1 MRKKK
6 EEKRGDERRRGRIK
20 KKRRVSKRK
29 MKSSVECV
37 KEEGSGKRQER
48 NKAHKDNDAKS
59 PDSAICC
66 LLLSNFQ

>member
-1 MRKKK
+1 
-6 EEKRGDERRRGRIK
+6 
-20 KKRRVSKRK
+20 